1 MGVKK
6 ISAFQIG
13 SQKTR
18 IPGLMYD
25 GMRLHLYWK
34 NKRPRSYPRIAWMK
48 TVLDDLRLTEAVD
61 MADRTGRFVGC

>member
-1 MGVKK
+1 
-6 ISAFQIG
+6 
-13 SQKTR
+13 
-18 IPGLMYD
+18 MYD